1 MLWHASRTAAATSGH
16 RTAAV
21 VLAGFCAFLTLY
33 APQPLLPML
42 AQAFHKS
49 PAEVSLLVSISTLA
63 VALAAP
69 FAGSIADRWGR
80 KRVIVP
86 ATLLLAV
93 PTLAAAT
100 SGSFAQLLFW
110 RFWQG
115 ILTPGIFAV
124 TVAYINEE
132 WREGAGAAVAA
143 YVTGTVLGGFCG
155 RTLAALVAA
164 HLSWQWAFVLL
175 GILTG
180 ACGAGV
186 WRWLPQ
192 DHTRPRHSTGAA
204 ASLLRHLRNP
214 QLLATYAAGFCVLF
228 SLLGTFT
235 YVNFYLA
242 APPFHLGTSALGL
255 LFVVYLVGA
264 VVTPWAGR
272 WIDRVGHRAAFSAAL
287 ALALSG
293 CLLTL
298 VRSLPLIV
306 AGLAISC
313 TGVFIAQS
321 AANAY
326 IGIVATEAKAA
337 AVGLYVTFYY
347 LGGSFGAAVP
357 GHLWPL
363 GGWPACITLIASV
376 QLATIALARLFWRE
390 PPGSTEPVVLE
401 LKAVLQRSL
410 PV

>member
-1 MLWHASRTAAATSGH
+1 MIWNGSNRRTF
-16 RTAAV
+16 AV
-21 VLAGFCAFLTLY
+21 VLAGFSAFLTLY

-42 AQAFHKS
+42 GHAFHKS

-69 FAGSIADRWGR
+69 LAGSIADRWGR

-100 SGSFAQLLFW
+100 SGSFGQLLFW

-132 WREGAGAAVAA
+132 WHEGAGAAVAA

-155 RTLAALVAA
+155 RTLAAVVAG
-164 HLSWQWAFVLL
+164 HLAWQWAFALL
-175 GILTG
+175 GILTAG
-180 ACGAGV
+180 CGAGV

-192 DHTRPRHSTGAA
+192 DRVRPRRAGGAA
-204 ASLLRHLRNP
+204 RSILRHLRNP

-242 APPFHLGTSALGL
+242 APPFYLGTTALGM

-272 WIDRVGHRAAFSAAL
+272 WIDRVGHRAAFSGAL

-347 LGGSFGAAVP
+347 LGGSFGAALP
-357 GHLWPL
+357 GHVWPL
-363 GGWPACITLIASV
+363 GGWPACVALIATV
-376 QLATIALARLFWRE
+376 QLATIAVARCFWRA
-390 PPGSTEPVVLE
+390 PQAAAPVVME
-401 LKAVLQRSL
+401 LKAALEERGL
-410 PV
+410 PVSEIGA

>member
-1 MLWHASRTAAATSGH
+1 MDSPGSAR

-33 APQPLLPML
+33 APQPLLPL
-42 AQAFHKS
+42 LGQAFHKS
-49 PAEVSLLVSISTLA
+49 PAAISLLVSLPTLA

-69 FAGSIADRWGR
+69 FAGTLADRWGR

-86 ATLLLAV
+86 ATLLLAI
-93 PTLAAAT
+93 PTVLAAT
-100 SGSFAQLLFW
+100 STTFAQFLFW

-124 TVAYINEE
+124 TVAYINDE
-132 WREGAGAAVAA
+132 WKEGTGAAVAA
-143 YVTGTVLGGFCG
+143 YVTGTVIGGFCG
-155 RTLAALVAA
+155 RTLAALMTE
-164 HLSWQWAFVLL
+164 HLSWRWAFVLL
-175 GILTG
+175 GVLTVAGG
-180 ACGAGV
+180 AAIWAWLPADRHRQRNPGGAG
-186 WRWLPQ
+186 
-192 DHTRPRHSTGAA
+192 AA
-204 ASLLRHLRNP
+204 ILRHLRNP
-214 QLLATYAAGFCVLF
+214 QLIATYAAGFCVLF

-272 WIDRVGHRAAFSAAL
+272 WIDRLGHRSAFSAAL
-287 ALALSG
+287 TLALAGSM
-293 CLLTL
+293 LTL
-298 VRSLPLIV
+298 VRSLPAIV
-306 AGLAISC
+306 AGLAVSC

-326 IGIVATEAKAA
+326 IGTVARDAKAA

-347 LGGSFGAAVP
+347 LGGSCGAALP
-357 GHLWPL
+357 GYIWPL
-363 GGWPACITLIASV
+363 GGWPACVALIAFI
-376 QLATIALARLFWRE
+376 QLVTIATARLFWRE
-390 PPGSTEPVVLE
+390 PPRVPVVLKLRE
-401 LKAVLQRSL
+401 VAPSATR
-410 PV
+410 

>member
-1 MLWHASRTAAATSGH
+1 MPSNSR

-33 APQPLLPML
+33 APQPLLPLL
-42 AQAFHKS
+42 AREFHKT
-49 PAEVSLLVSISTLA
+49 PAQVSLLVSISTLA

-69 FAGSIADRWGR
+69 FAGLLADRFGR

-100 SGSFAQLLFW
+100 ASSYEQLLFW

-115 ILTPGIFAV
+115 LFTPGIFAV
-124 TVAYINEE
+124 TIAYINDE
-132 WREGAGAAVAA
+132 WREGAAAAVAA
-143 YVTGTVLGGFCG
+143 YVTGTVVGGFCG
-155 RTLAALVAA
+155 RTLSALVAA
-164 HLSWQWAFVLL
+164 HVSWQWAFAWL
-175 GILTG
+175 GILIAG
-180 ACGAGV
+180 CGAAISA
-186 WRWLPQ
+186 WLPP
-192 DHTRPRHSTGAA
+192 DRKRPEHSRGAA
-204 ASLLRHLRNP
+204 TAILGHLRNP

-242 APPFHLGTSALGL
+242 APPFHLGTSALGF

-272 WIDRVGHRAAFSAAL
+272 WIDRVGHRTGFSAAL
-287 ALALSG
+287 TLSLAG
-293 CLLTL
+293 GLLTL
-298 VRSLPLIV
+298 VHSLAAV
-306 AGLAISC
+306 VVGLAISC

-321 AANAY
+321 AANVY
-326 IGIVATEAKAA
+326 IGIVAREAKAA

-347 LGGSFGAAVP
+347 LGGSFGSAIP
-357 GHLWPL
+357 GHVWPL
-363 GGWPACITLIASV
+363 GGWPACVALIACV
-376 QLATIALARLFWRE
+376 QLITIALARLCWNAPEQR
-390 PPGSTEPVVLE
+390 PEPVILE
-401 LKAVLQRSL
+401 LRAIEPSDLTV
-410 PV
+410 